1 MCLAEYELGKFDF
14 IVGMVIWYH
23 ILAKVNLVSKQLQS
37 ANMLI
42 DGAMDNVKI
51 KVVPT
56 NNCSNF
62 IPPSNSFTLENN
74 THLLLH

>member
-37 ANMLI
+37 EDMLI
-42 DGAMDNVKI
+42 DVAIDNVKGLI
-51 KVVPT
+51 A
-56 NNCSNF
+56 F
-62 IPPSNSFTLENN
+62 F
-74 THLLLH
+74 